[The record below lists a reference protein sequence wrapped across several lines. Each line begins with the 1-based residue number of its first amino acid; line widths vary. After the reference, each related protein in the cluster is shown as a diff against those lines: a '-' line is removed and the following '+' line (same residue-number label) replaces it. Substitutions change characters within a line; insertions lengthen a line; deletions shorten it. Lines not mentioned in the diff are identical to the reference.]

1 VGTNEHSK
9 PKRKT
14 RPWPWVELVDTSF
27 FRKDKN
33 VEDFSDYCQRF
44 RMGSLLDQTLCC
56 IAHLQKRLRTAN
68 FSQVLAGY
76 RYMRWDA
83 TPKQVQDSIYALAS
97 AKQGSLF
104 HMKLDEG
111 KTLELRRDV
120 LDYLDKLNYCSPTR
134 VLRERFADKG

>member
-1 VGTNEHSK
+1 MAVSEHSK

-14 RPWPWVELVDTSF
+14 QPWLFDLRDTPF
-27 FRKDKN
+27 FRKDESF
-33 VEDFSDYCQRF
+33 EDFSDYCQRF

-56 IAHLQKRLRTAN
+56 IAHLQKRLRTAS

-76 RYMRWDA
+76 RYMGWDA
-83 TPKQVQDSIYALAS
+83 TPQQVQDSIYALAS

-111 KTLELRRDV
+111 KTLQLRRDV
-120 LDYLDKLNYCSPTR
+120 LDCLDKLTYCSPSCA
-134 VLRERFADKG
+134 LRERFADKG